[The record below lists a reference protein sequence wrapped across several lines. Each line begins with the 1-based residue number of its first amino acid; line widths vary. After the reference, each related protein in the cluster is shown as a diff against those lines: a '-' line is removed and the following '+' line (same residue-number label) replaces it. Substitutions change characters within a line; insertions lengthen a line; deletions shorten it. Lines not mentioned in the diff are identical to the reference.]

1 MSLKSSPTRYGGM
14 AIALHWTTA
23 AAVIALL
30 ASGLVAAN
38 VAGSPPAGLIV
49 THATLGTLVLVLTVA
64 RIVWWLAF
72 DRRPQPAAMPRW
84 QETVAK
90 AVHGLLYLAILV
102 LVGSGIGTLVL
113 SGAVPALLSG
123 APLPDFDGLVPR
135 AVHGVAA
142 RLMLA
147 LLAAH
152 IGAALYHQFVMRDRL
167 LARMG
172 LGS

>member
-1 MSLKSSPTRYGGM
+1 MTLKSSPTRYGGM
-14 AIALHWTTA
+14 AIALHWTSA

-30 ASGLVAAN
+30 ASGLVAGN
-38 VAGSPPAGLIV
+38 IEGSPPAALIV
-49 THATLGTLVLVLTVA
+49 THASLGTLVLVLTVA

-72 DRRPQPAAMPRW
+72 DRRPQPAMMPRW
-84 QETVAK
+84 QEIVAQ

-123 APLPDFDGLVPR
+123 APLPDFAGLVPR